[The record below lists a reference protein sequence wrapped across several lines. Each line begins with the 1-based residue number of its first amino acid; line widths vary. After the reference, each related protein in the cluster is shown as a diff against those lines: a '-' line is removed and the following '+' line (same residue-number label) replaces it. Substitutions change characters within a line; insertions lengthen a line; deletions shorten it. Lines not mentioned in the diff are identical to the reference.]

1 MKFIFCLLIVLFL
14 STFGQA
20 QIPPK
25 YAVQAAL
32 KEAKLMK
39 EKGVLI
45 LRLETAHTKIK
56 MLKRALA
63 KKDLKKRKRKRLQ
76 GMLDETVLRK
86 DKFNQAIVE
95 TMMDTFDFCPVYIS
109 FDTSARVLKAGARSG
124 IFYREDLKKD
134 EQISIPDTAEI
145 YILYFHEKSG
155 KYPSNGL
162 IIRKLKS
169 NLDDPFPHFTAVRES
184 FVNDINTPRVRRA
197 IPQIQNRLRR
207 LYKKAS
213 D

>member
-1 MKFIFCLLIVLFL
+1 MKPIFFLFLLFL
-14 STFGQA
+14 STCIQA
-20 QIPPK
+20 QIPPR
-25 YAVQAAL
+25 YAIREAL

-39 EKGVLI
+39 EKGVLV
-45 LRLETAHTKIK
+45 LRLETSHTKIN
-56 MLKRALA
+56 MLERAL
-63 KKDLKKRKRKRLQ
+63 KKSDLKKRKRKRLQ

-95 TMMDTFDFCPVYIS
+95 TTMDTFDFCPVYIS
-109 FDTSARVLKAGARSG
+109 FDTSAAELKDGARSG
-124 IFYREDLKKD
+124 IFYTEDLKKD
-134 EQISIPDTAEI
+134 EGISIPDSAEI

-155 KYPSNGL
+155 QYPSNGL
-162 IIRKLKS
+162 ILRKLKS

-207 LYKKAS
+207 LYRKS
-213 D
+213 TE